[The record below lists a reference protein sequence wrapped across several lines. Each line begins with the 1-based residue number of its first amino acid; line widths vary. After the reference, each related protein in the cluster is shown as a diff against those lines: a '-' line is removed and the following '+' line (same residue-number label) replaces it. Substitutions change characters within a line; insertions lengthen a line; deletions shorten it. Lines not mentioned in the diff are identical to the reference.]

1 MNDVIGEISITVNG
15 QAYDVADGIGLP
27 ELLRQFGVDPE
38 QARGIAVAVN
48 DEVVS
53 RRHWMTYPVGEGDR
67 VEIVTAKQGG

>member
-15 QAYDVADGIGLP
+15 QAYDIADGIGLP
-27 ELLRQFGVDPE
+27 ELLRQFDIDPE

-48 DEVVS
+48 DEVVP
-53 RRHWMTYPVGEGDR
+53 RRQWMTYLVREGDR